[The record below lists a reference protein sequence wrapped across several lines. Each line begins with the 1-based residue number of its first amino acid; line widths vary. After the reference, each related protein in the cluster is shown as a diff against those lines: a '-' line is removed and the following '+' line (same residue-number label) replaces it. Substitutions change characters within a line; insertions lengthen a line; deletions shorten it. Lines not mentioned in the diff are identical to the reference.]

1 MKSNAIFAAAA
12 LAVSAPSSV
21 LAAEK
26 AVVVGDL
33 SKTCPDDAQCFN
45 RLHPAVSMSAEAEP
59 GQAIVFR
66 TRNASDFDLDP
77 AAPPDPRAEGPYGAT
92 VHPLAGPVRITGA
105 RRGDALAVT
114 IEKISPGAFGYT
126 QIGGIGLVSDLIK
139 GPYRVLWRL
148 DKKFARSDLLPGV
161 AIPNRS
167 FPGVITVLP
176 DAHAHLA
183 ALSREAALKEAGGAV
198 FAPEPAFASP
208 GDLCGENGWARDEC
222 LRTIPPREFGGN
234 IDSRYLGVGATIILP
249 CSVDGC
255 GLAIGD
261 VHYAQGDGEVSG
273 TAIEMDAEVTVRTRI
288 IEGAGAGMSGPQFSG
303 PASLLEIPSRR
314 FFATTGLPLK
324 ASGTAPPDSA
334 YLQSPKVMNLENL
347 SKDISLA
354 ARNALIAMIDHISKE
369 YGLTREQ
376 AYIVASVAVDLR
388 IAQVVDAPNTGVIA
402 VLPVD
407 IFELKD

>member
-1 MKSNAIFAAAA
+1 MKSNAFFAAAA
-12 LAVSAPSSV
+12 FALLAPSSV

-26 AVVVGDL
+26 AVVVGDF
-33 SKTCPDDAQCFN
+33 SKTCLEDAQCFN
-45 RLHPAVSMSAEAEP
+45 RLHPAIPMSADAEP
-59 GQAIVFR
+59 GRPILFR

-77 AAPPDPRAEGPYGAT
+77 AAPPDPRAKGPYGAT
-92 VHPLAGPVRITGA
+92 VHPLAGPVHIRGA

-114 IEKISPGAFGYT
+114 IEKISPGTFGYT

-148 DKKFARSDLLPGV
+148 DKKFARSDQLPGV

-167 FPGVITVLP
+167 FPGVIAVLP
-176 DAHAHLA
+176 DADAHSA
-183 ALSREAALKEAGGAV
+183 ALTREAALKEAGGAV

-208 GDLCGENGWARDEC
+208 GDLCGVNGSERDEC

-249 CSVDGC
+249 CLVDGC

-273 TAIEMDAEVTVRTRI
+273 TAIEMDAEVTVTTRI
-288 IEGAGAGMSGPQFSG
+288 IEGAGARMSGPQFSG
-303 PASLLEIPSRR
+303 PSNLLEIPSRR
-314 FFATTGLPLK
+314 FFATTGIPLK
-324 ASGTAPPDSA
+324 ENGNAPPDSV
-334 YLQSPKVMNLENL
+334 YLASPKILNLENL

-354 ARNALIAMIDHISKE
+354 ARNALIAMIDRISE
-369 YGLTREQ
+369 DYGLTREQ

-388 IAQVVDAPNTGVIA
+388 IAQVVDAPNAGVVA